1 MWVLGL
7 VFLLCF
13 SGVADANAGLF
24 QKTAKNAVL
33 HIPWDESKTVTWEF
47 NQKDWG
53 TWNVFG
59 VSVNKEPI
67 SARSGTDWEYVYL
80 GRPTTTSAW
89 YEWMGGNHQN
99 EILKTLDFIVD
110 GKKVQDGT
118 YKVSESLVIVETTD
132 LVFPADNM
140 IVGSVV
146 RRYTIEVGSPNRMDF
161 AQSTTWHTDMYMD
174 RAYVCMLPIYKRHGR
189 FFKMGNVED
198 SFVDGIRTDANKGLA
213 PVTETFLY
221 GDMGYGMIA
230 GIKDLSAVDEYKYSK
245 WGAFVWDLSADHVKL
260 YYPRAYE
267 MGPRFVEAGSVWESE
282 SYYIV
287 VEVNE

>member
-1 MWVLGL
+1 
-7 VFLLCF
+7 
-13 SGVADANAGLF
+13 
-24 QKTAKNAVL
+24 
-33 HIPWDESKTVTWEF
+33 
-47 NQKDWG
+47 
-53 TWNVFG
+53 
-59 VSVNKEPI
+59 
-67 SARSGTDWEYVYL
+67 
-80 GRPTTTSAW
+80 
-89 YEWMGGNHQN
+89 
-99 EILKTLDFIVD
+99 
-110 GKKVQDGT
+110 
-118 YKVSESLVIVETTD
+118 VETTD